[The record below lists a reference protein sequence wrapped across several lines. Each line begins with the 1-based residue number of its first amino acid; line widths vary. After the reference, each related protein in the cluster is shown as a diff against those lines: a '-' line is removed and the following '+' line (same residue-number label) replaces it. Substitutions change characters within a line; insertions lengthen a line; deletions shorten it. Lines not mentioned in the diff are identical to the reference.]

1 MNTTADSL
9 PVYLWIGG
17 LAVTM
22 VGLGLYLFAAGNRS
36 RPKSF
41 YSWMVLAWLF
51 IPVFPLVF
59 VLGAFPG
66 STAEGSLL
74 EFKIGGAFAS
84 YVLLWFGGITFTA
97 RGIDTDAERQRVAK
111 LEEIAAYVAVIK
123 PIVETGV
130 PSKPLLETDV
140 FDYEVRGTTRR
151 LSIVTG
157 DLAHVRGIDVW
168 VNSENTNMQMARF
181 GERSVSSMIRYLGAA
196 KSPGTGL
203 VEADTVALLL
213 AEQLGSAGQVAPAF
227 VVATGAGELARTH
240 AVKRL
245 FHVAAVTGEPGSG
258 YRPIGR
264 VQDCVTNCLLKADEA
279 APAAGGLKSILF
291 PLLGTGT
298 GGGPL
303 EENVE
308 RLLKAAMTYFLQHD
322 KTTQIDRAC
331 FLVRTDLDLAVCRKV
346 LTDCDKVALVA

>member
-1 MNTTADSL
+1 MSTTADSL
-9 PVYLWIGG
+9 PLYLWIGG

-22 VGLGLYLFAAGNRS
+22 LGLGLYVFAANSRTRS
-36 RPKSF
+36 RSF

-111 LEEIAAYVAVIK
+111 LEEVAAYVAVIK
-123 PIVETGV
+123 PIVEQGE
-130 PSKPLLETDV
+130 PSKPLLETDT
-140 FDYEVRGTTRR
+140 FDYLVRGTSRR
-151 LSIVTG
+151 VSIVTG

-181 GERSVSSMIRYLGAA
+181 GDRSVSSMIRYLGAT
-196 KSPGTGL
+196 KSAHTGL
-203 VEADTVALLL
+203 VEEDTIARLL
-213 AEQLGSAGQVAPAF
+213 AEQLGTAGQVAPAF
-227 VVATGAGELARTH
+227 VVATDSGELARTH
-240 AVKRL
+240 GVRRL
-245 FHVAAVTGEPGSG
+245 FHVAAVTGERGSG

-264 VQDCVTNCLLKADEA
+264 IQDCVTNCLLAADAA
-279 APAAGGLKSILF
+279 APPDGALKAILF
-291 PLLGTGT
+291 PLMGTGT
-298 GGGPL
+298 GQGHL

-308 RLLKAAMTYFLQHD
+308 LLLKTAITYFLQHD
-322 KTTQIDRAC
+322 ATTTLERAC

-346 LTDCDKVALVA
+346 LAGCDKVALVA

>member
-1 MNTTADSL
+1 MNTIADSL
-9 PVYLWIGG
+9 PLYLWIGG

-22 VGLGLYLFAAGNRS
+22 LGLGLYLFAANS
-36 RPKSF
+36 RTRPRAF

-111 LEEIAAYVAVIK
+111 LEQIADYVATIK
-123 PIVETGV
+123 PIVEEGK

-140 FDYEVRGTTRR
+140 FEYEVRGTSRR
-151 LSIVTG
+151 VSIVTG
-157 DLAHVRGIDVW
+157 DLAHVRGIDIW
-168 VNSENTNMQMARF
+168 VNSENTNMQMGRF
-181 GERSVSSMIRYLGAA
+181 GDRSVSSMIRYLGAA
-196 KSPGTGL
+196 KSAGTGL

-213 AEQLGSAGQVAPAF
+213 AEQLGTAGQVAPAF
-227 VVATGAGELARTH
+227 VVATEPGELARTH
-240 AVKRL
+240 GVKRL
-245 FHVAAVTGEPGSG
+245 FHVAAVTGEPGNG

-264 VQDCVTNCLLKADEA
+264 IQDCVTNCLAAADAA
-279 APAAGGLKSILF
+279 APDFGGLKSILF

-298 GGGPL
+298 GQGHL

-308 RLLKAAMTYFLQHD
+308 RLIKAAITYFLQHD
-322 KTTQIDRAC
+322 ATTGLDRAC

-346 LTDCDKVALVA
+346 LTGCDKVALVS